1 MFEVDRNFLKRNI
14 SQINDKVQSIYL
26 ALNALP
32 LALYLGNMGGA
43 WHIPV
48 IYLIKIQILISAIS
62 TINFLIYKFAGMPN
76 LSKYLGIFACT
87 TIVSIIAANG
97 RVGIYISYGFF
108 PFLASLYYS
117 KKCTRIVSFYSWIS
131 MMVSLYIKTR
141 VTKQCEPFT
150 AEIYTPD
157 LFFIRFSIGFTIEL
171 FFTHILAMMMT
182 KQAQKR
188 LKNLIENIDS
198 VNSMNI
204 SLAEKNIELEETQSK
219 IIKFIST
226 ILSSHDLFTGNHV
239 LHTQTYAGIIAR
251 ELQEQGRY
259 LADLTDENITMLCNA
274 ALLHDIGKIHIPEG
288 ILNKPGK
295 FTPQEFEVM
304 KSHPE
309 EGRKILEV
317 LPPIAGGKFNKIA
330 EEVCLYHHEKWDGT
344 GYPIGLAEK
353 DIPLFARIMAAADVL
368 DALLSRRLYK
378 QPMSIDKAMEIFR
391 ELRGVQFEP
400 CISDAVLAKRDTL
413 ENCDNYFKQEED
425 KNNVTELAWWKKYHE
440 YIDSQK
446 Q

>member
-1 MFEVDRNFLKRNI
+1 MFEVDKNFLKRNI

-117 KKCTRIVSFYSWIS
+117 KKCTRIVSFYSWIA

-157 LFFIRFSIGFTIEL
+157 LFFLRFSIGFTIEL
-171 FFTHILAMMMT
+171 FFTHLLAMMMT

-295 FTPQEFEVM
+295 FTPQEFEIM

>member
-1 MFEVDRNFLKRNI
+1 MNGIDHKFLKRNV
-14 SQINDKVQSIYL
+14 SQVNGKVQNIYMS
-26 ALNALP
+26 LNLLP
-32 LALYLGNMGGA
+32 LALYLGNLGNA
-43 WHIPV
+43 WHIPE
-48 IYLIKIQILISAIS
+48 IYLVKIQVLITSLFLL
-62 TINFLIYKFAGMPN
+62 NFLIFKFANMPN

-97 RVGIYISYGFF
+97 RVAIYISYGFF
-108 PFLASLYYS
+108 PFLASLYFS
-117 KKCTRIVSFYSWIS
+117 NKCTRIVSLYSWIA

-141 VTKQCEPFT
+141 ITKQCEPFT
-150 AEIYTPD
+150 GEIYSPN

-171 FFTHILAMMMT
+171 FFTHLLAMMMT
-182 KQAQKR
+182 RQNQKSLR
-188 LKNLIENIDS
+188 NLISNIDS
-198 VNSMNI
+198 VNNMNI

-226 ILSSHDLFTGNHV
+226 ILNSHDMFTGNHV
-239 LHTQTYAGIIAR
+239 LHTQTYVGIIAR
-251 ELQEQGRY
+251 ELQEQGLY
-259 LADLTDENITMLCNA
+259 LADLTDENISMLCNA

-295 FTPQEFEVM
+295 FTPQEFDIM

-309 EGRKILEV
+309 EGHKILEV
-317 LPPIAGGKFNKIA
+317 LPPIADGKFNRIA

-344 GYPIGLAEK
+344 GYPSGLSGK

-378 QPMSIDKAMEIFR
+378 QPMSIDKAMEIFK
-391 ELRGVQFEP
+391 ELKGVQFEP
-400 CISDAVLAKRDTL
+400 CISDAVLAKKETI